1 MPHARPQLMRKED
14 GHAWPS
20 SSAPATAPEVS
31 LGLARR
37 QLAEAIAV
45 ENAALQPYPPD
56 ATSPALLQAA
66 LHELQVHQIELE
78 MQNEELRRAQTEL
91 AASQALYV
99 ELYDLA
105 PVGYCTLSEQGV
117 ILQINL
123 TLAKLLDQPRGEMV
137 HQPLSRHVLNED
149 QDIYYLHRK
158 QLLETGQPRDCELRL
173 VKADHSEIWVR
184 LEAGI
189 VPDAGGELISRVVLS
204 DIRGRKQADHTLR
217 EWNQMLE
224 HRVAERTLELRQSK
238 ARFSQLAQATFEGIA
253 VTSGGLVIDSN
264 DQLCAMYGYKPGEM
278 NGRPVMGFVAPE
290 SQAWVRERIFKADE
304 RAYECVAIRKDGTRF
319 PAEVHAR
326 MGTWRGQQT
335 RISALRD
342 LSETKRVAAKLQSQ
356 QTELEHAQRLA
367 LVSEVSTGIIHQ
379 IGQPLCAM
387 GANLSVAIGKINGC
401 KSLACGT
408 HEIFQD
414 LQFNMD
420 CLREAVVHLRALA
433 HPEQPR
439 RVLISV
445 NDLAEGALRL
455 LRQES
460 ERRQIALTVECDH
473 GLPPVL
479 ADAVQLSQV
488 ILNLVHNAFDACA
501 GGPPERRTVV
511 ISTRVLG
518 YDRVELSVRDRG
530 HGITP
535 AVLNRLFAPFF
546 TTKAEGIG
554 IGLRLSQTIVEAHGG
569 SIKGCNNADGI
580 GAVFRVVLP
589 GRPAGKPDVALSP

>member
-1 MPHARPQLMRKED
+1 MRKDD
-14 GHAWPS
+14 GDACPS
-20 SSAPATAPEVS
+20 SSTPAAAS

-37 QLAEAIAV
+37 QLAEALAM
-45 ENAALQPYPPD
+45 ENAALQPQAFD
-56 ATSPALLQAA
+56 SMSPAATAAA
-66 LHELQVHQIELE
+66 LHELRVHQIELE

-99 ELYDLA
+99 ELYDLS
-105 PVGYCTLSEQGV
+105 PVGYCTLSEQGE

-123 TLAKLLDQPRGEMV
+123 TLAKLLDQPRGELIG
-137 HQPLSRHVLNED
+137 QPLSRHILSED
-149 QDIYYLHRK
+149 QDIYYLHRR
-158 QLLETGQPRDCELRL
+158 QLLETGQPRVCELRL
-173 VKADHSEIWVR
+173 VKADQSVLWAR
-184 LEAGI
+184 LEAS
-189 VPDAGGELISRVVLS
+189 VTAVAGGELVSRVVLS
-204 DIRGRKQADHTLR
+204 DIRERKQAEQTLR

-238 ARFSQLAQATFEGIA
+238 ARFHQLAQATFEGIA
-253 VTSGGLVIDSN
+253 ITAGGLVIDSN

-278 NGRPVMGFVAPE
+278 NGRPVLDFVAPE
-290 SQAWVRERIFKADE
+290 SQAWVRERIAMADE
-304 RAYECVAIRKDGTRF
+304 EAYECVAIRKDGTRF

-326 MGTWRGQQT
+326 MGIWQGQKT

-342 LSETKRVAAKLQSQ
+342 LTEAKRVAAKLQSQ

-387 GANLSVAIGKINGC
+387 GANLAVAISRIQSC

-408 HEIFQD
+408 QEIFQD
-414 LQFNMD
+414 LQLNMD
-420 CLREAVVHLRALA
+420 CLREAVVHLRSLA

-439 RVLISV
+439 RVPISI
-445 NDLAEGALRL
+445 NDLAEGVFRL

-473 GLPPVL
+473 CLPPVL
-479 ADAVQLSQV
+479 ADTVQLSQV

-501 GGPPERRTVV
+501 GGPPERRRVV
-511 ISTRVLG
+511 ITTRTMEEGL
-518 YDRVELSVRDRG
+518 VELSVRDHG

-535 AVLNRLFAPFF
+535 EVLNRLFVPFF
-546 TTKAEGIG
+546 TTKAEGMG

-569 SIKGCNNADGI
+569 SIKGRNNADGI
-580 GAVFRVVLP
+580 GAIFRVVLP
-589 GRPAGKPDVALSP
+589 GRPVGHRDSLVRK